1 MDTEKQ
7 LIPLQKLTA
16 KYGVDAVIE
25 CCASNCIRPK
35 VIMRQ
40 ISLNP
45 RPLTEKEKK
54 RSAYLNPMFDVVKAF
69 HAIPQKKVGSWRTW
83 HPADIESSD
92 KPIRGSKIS
101 SIAKKLVELPE
112 NIWLELSAI
121 AAAGKLVF
129 DEAVVDSELRKT
141 WRLPSVMETVP
152 FSPPMKIYKGSLSP
166 LFISQEDLDI
176 LQPSLRLLERP
187 SPSPAKSHLNSHQPS
202 TKKPHGAYIN
212 QSILQECVD
221 WVEAWRGF
229 LKLANEEWIE
239 IGEFRFRLTMLTRTI
254 GKESVNIEID
264 DGTEYT
270 LKRNAFRTN
279 FGRLLKKSAH

>member
-1 MDTEKQ
+1 
-7 LIPLQKLTA
+7 LA
-16 KYGVDAVIE
+16 FA
-25 CCASNCIRPK
+25 
-35 VIMRQ
+35 
-40 ISLNP
+40 IS
-45 RPLTEKEKK
+45 
-54 RSAYLNPMFDVVKAF
+54 
-69 HAIPQKKVGSWRTW
+69 H
-83 HPADIESSD
+83 
-92 KPIRGSKIS
+92 
-101 SIAKKLVELPE
+101 
-112 NIWLELSAI
+112 
-121 AAAGKLVF
+121 
-129 DEAVVDSELRKT
+129 
-141 WRLPSVMETVP
+141 ETVP

-254 GKESVNIEID
+254 GKESVNVEID